1 MFRFCG
7 AGKNPCILL
16 LLPLLPAALLCGPA
30 HADIYRV
37 IDADSHV
44 VYTDIRPTF
53 GRFEVI
59 QRTARPAPAE
69 SLAYAPR
76 FDIGGATRDPTRY
89 ASHIKAAAAAN
100 NIDAA
105 LIRAVISAESGYN
118 PDAVSR
124 KGAVG
129 LMQLMPETARR
140 YNVTNPHDPEQ
151 NIHGGAR
158 YLSDLMQMFDH
169 NPRLAV
175 AAYNAGEQAV
185 IKYGNRIPPF
195 RETLEYVPKV
205 LKSYERDRSGL
216 APAEASHYRR
226 PASKGTISYRH
237 TASSTAGVV
246 RYQHVASS
254 GTVSHQRTAT
264 AMKKT
269 AARRRSAVI
278 YLSNLP

>member
-1 MFRFCG
+1 M
-7 AGKNPCILL
+7 L
-16 LLPLLPAALLCGPA
+16 LLPLLPAALMCGAA

-37 IDADSHV
+37 VDADSHV

-59 QRTARPAPAE
+59 YSTARPAPAK
-69 SLAYAPR
+69 SHTYAPR
-76 FDIGGATRDPTRY
+76 FDAGSATRY
-89 ASHIKAAAAAN
+89 ASHIEAAAAAN
-100 NIDAA
+100 NVDAA

-140 YNVTNPHDPEQ
+140 YNVTNARDPEQ

-169 NPRLAV
+169 DPRLAV

-269 AARRRSAVI
+269 AARSRSAVI